1 MKKKIFKTTTIVLFV
16 VLICMQIVSIYKTS
30 ERQHEVNLQF
40 MNSYI
45 SLTTNL
51 HNKTLPVDGYALH
64 KLDIENT
71 KSKHAMMLLYKDTSF
86 YKDRY
91 VDDIISTLNLVSGCD
106 AVYEIN
112 YSMELNEILKDFGQ
126 HLQSKTCTEEISKST
141 WEALEK
147 AVDFKKVKK
156 TKSYITE
163 D

>member
-51 HNKTLPVDGYALH
+51 HNKTLQVSEYALH

-71 KSKHAMMLLYKDTSF
+71 KSKHTMMLLYKDTSF
-86 YKDRY
+86 YRDRY

-106 AVYEIN
+106 AIHEIN
-112 YSMELNEILKDFGQ
+112 YSKELNDILNDFGQ
-126 HLQSKTCTEEISKST
+126 HLQSDTCTEEISKST

-147 AVDFKKVKK
+147 AVDFKKVKQI
-156 TKSYITE
+156 KSYITE

>member
-51 HNKTLPVDGYALH
+51 HNKTLQVSEYALH

-71 KSKHAMMLLYKDTSF
+71 KCKHTMMLLYKDTSF
-86 YKDRY
+86 YRDRY

-106 AVYEIN
+106 AIHEIN
-112 YSMELNEILKDFGQ
+112 YSKELNDILNDFGQ
-126 HLQSKTCTEEISKST
+126 HLQSDTCTEEISKST

-147 AVDFKKVKK
+147 AVDFKKVKQ
-156 TKSYITE
+156 TKSYIAKE
-163 D
+163 

>member
-51 HNKTLPVDGYALH
+51 HNKTLPVSGYALH

-147 AVDFKKVKK
+147 AVDYKKVKQA
-156 TKSYITE
+156 KSYVVE
-163 D
+163 N

>member
-1 MKKKIFKTTTIVLFV
+1 MWKKIFKTTTIVLFV

-51 HNKTLPVDGYALH
+51 HNKTLPVSGYALH

-71 KSKHAMMLLYKDTSF
+71 KCKHTMMLLYNDTSF

-106 AVYEIN
+106 AIHEIN
-112 YSMELNEILKDFGQ
+112 YSKELNDILNDFGQ
-126 HLQSKTCTEEISKST
+126 HLQLDTCTEEISKST

-147 AVDFKKVKK
+147 TVDFKKVKQA
-156 TKSYITE
+156 KSYIIE

>member
-71 KSKHAMMLLYKDTSF
+71 KCKHTMMLLYNDTSF

-106 AVYEIN
+106 AIHEIN
-112 YSMELNEILKDFGQ
+112 YSKELNDILNDFGQ
-126 HLQSKTCTEEISKST
+126 HLQSDTCTEEISKST

-147 AVDFKKVKK
+147 AVDFKKVKQA
-156 TKSYITE
+156 KSYIIE

>member
-1 MKKKIFKTTTIVLFV
+1 MKKKIFKISVIILFV
-16 VLICMQIVSIYKTS
+16 ALLCMQLSSIYKTN
-30 ERQHEVNLQF
+30 EQQHKTNQQF

-45 SLTTNL
+45 TITTYL

-147 AVDFKKVKK
+147 AVDFENVKQ

>member
-1 MKKKIFKTTTIVLFV
+1 MKKKIFKISAIILFV
-16 VLICMQIVSIYKTS
+16 ALLCMQIGSIYKDNKQ
-30 ERQHEVNLQF
+30 QHKANQQF

-45 SLTTNL
+45 TITTNL
-51 HNKTLPVDGYALH
+51 HNKTLPVDGDALH

-71 KSKHAMMLLYKDTSF
+71 KCKHTMVLLYKDTSF

-106 AVYEIN
+106 AIHEIN
-112 YSMELNEILKDFGQ
+112 YSKELNDILNDFGQ
-126 HLQSKTCTEEISKST
+126 HLQSDTCTEEISKLA

-147 AVDFKKVKK
+147 AVDFKKVIQM
-156 TKSYITE
+156 KSYITE

>member
-1 MKKKIFKTTTIVLFV
+1 MKKKIFKISSIILFV
-16 VLICMQIVSIYKTS
+16 ALLCMQIGTIYKDNKQ
-30 ERQHEVNLQF
+30 QHKTNQQF

-45 SLTTNL
+45 TITTYL

-71 KSKHAMMLLYKDTSF
+71 KCKHTMMLLYNDTSF

-106 AVYEIN
+106 AIREIN
-112 YSMELNEILKDFGQ
+112 YSKELNDILNNFGQ
-126 HLQSKTCTEEISKST
+126 HLQSGTCTEEISKST
-141 WEALEK
+141 WKALEK
-147 AVDFKKVKK
+147 TVDYKKVKQA
-156 TKSYITE
+156 KSYITE